1 MSTNLTGLRD
11 KLLTLK
17 DVRVFKEIL
26 TCKYYPQ
33 SVSDEEINISS
44 ELDKINAPSELRN
57 KINDLLI
64 SKQKRTSN
72 VSMLQS
78 TELLNS
84 SATPVTNIPEVRA
97 GLLRDD
103 KLSRNLAETNDI
115 LGLTEH
121 EICSVFGEQSLK
133 NIIQQFSPLISEV
146 FKNFES
152 FKAGNTA
159 SMANKLGV
167 SLSDLQDL
175 FRGKQT
181 TATLPIFMKL
191 IASIYWAMSHS
202 SLLSGESKFLLPFNN
217 GKSKLQFDE
226 KAKNIKIFLPNDL
239 KLMPFEMLQVD
250 IDVSLHAAQYI
261 EFVQNTLHT
270 DLLISTTI
278 SQPPWHNFSS
288 LIVQ

>member
-1 MSTNLTGLRD
+1 MSIFISPVALIALAECSEQHLSKNHCTTALGYKPQVRD
-11 KLLTLK
+11 GM
-17 DVRVFKEIL
+17 
-26 TCKYYPQ
+26 
-33 SVSDEEINISS
+33 
-44 ELDKINAPSELRN
+44 
-57 KINDLLI
+57 LI
-64 SKQKRTSN
+64 
-72 VSMLQS
+72 
-78 TELLNS
+78 
-84 SATPVTNIPEVRA
+84 
-97 GLLRDD
+97 DD
-103 KLSRNLAETNDI
+103 KLSRNLAETNDM

-146 FKNFES
+146 FQNFES

-181 TATLPIFMKL
+181 TATIPIFMKL

-226 KAKNIKIFLPNDL
+226 NAKNIKIFLPNDL
-239 KLMPFEMLQVD
+239 KLLPFEMLQVD
-250 IDVSLHAAQYI
+250 INISIHVAQYI
-261 EFVQNTLHT
+261 EFVQNMKHT
-270 DLLISTTI
+270 DLLITT
-278 SQPPWHNFSS
+278 
-288 LIVQ
+288 